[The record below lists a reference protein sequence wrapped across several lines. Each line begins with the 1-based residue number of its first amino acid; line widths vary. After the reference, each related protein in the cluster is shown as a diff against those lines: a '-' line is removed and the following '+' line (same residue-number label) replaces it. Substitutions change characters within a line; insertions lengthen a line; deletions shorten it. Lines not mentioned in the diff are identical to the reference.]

1 MVMRVFWLNIAEY
14 RVYLW
19 YVYCSKLFRRLRREK
34 WCDSGVRKELNFG
47 NKVTEIL
54 FAQIQLPNWW
64 SAWRRS
70 ARKEKKPIVVTKL
83 PKFKGSEGREKG
95 LWQPS
100 CWRKKKK
107 TEIVGEKKGIVATKL
122 LKMRG
127 NKKKKKK
134 KKSSCRKMFPM
145 ACKLF
150 HIFCELVATSTP
162 TVAPVMLV
170 LPYLPSTK

>member
-1 MVMRVFWLNIAEY
+1 MKCPKEKR
-14 RVYLW
+14 
-19 YVYCSKLFRRLRREK
+19 SK
-34 WCDSGVRKELNFG
+34 G
-47 NKVTEIL
+47 
-54 FAQIQLPNWW
+54 
-64 SAWRRS
+64 
-70 ARKEKKPIVVTKL
+70 KKPIVVTKL

-107 TEIVGEKKGIVATKL
+107 QLWQPSCQNCRGEK
-122 LKMRG
+122 RNCG
-127 NKKKKKK
+127 NQVTENERKK